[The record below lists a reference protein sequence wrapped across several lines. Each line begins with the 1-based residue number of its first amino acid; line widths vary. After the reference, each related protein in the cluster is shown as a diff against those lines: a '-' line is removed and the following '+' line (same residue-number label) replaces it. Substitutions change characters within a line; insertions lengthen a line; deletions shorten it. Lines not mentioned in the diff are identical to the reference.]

1 MQFIKWVNGEFY
13 KVCYLLLFILQMSS
27 FEDYLLE
34 IIRNVAKHNNFICHH
49 WQRIITRTSC
59 KYDLVVTYSN
69 FISYCCLLYPQR
81 RFHYVHLKR
90 IIVDIISHFAF
101 PPKSNGILTNWNMC
115 CFINIIQCNYSV
127 VNTHLKT
134 VDPVE

>member
-1 MQFIKWVNGEFY
+1 ME
-13 KVCYLLLFILQMSS
+13 
-27 FEDYLLE
+27 
-34 IIRNVAKHNNFICHH
+34 NFIRFVTYCNLYYRCRVLKTTHSKSLEMLLNILILSV
-49 WQRIITRTSC
+49 IIDKELSRGHRVSMT
-59 KYDLVVTYSN
+59 LLWLVTYSN

-81 RFHYVHLKR
+81 TFHYVHCINKLKR
-90 IIVDIISHFAF
+90 IIVVIISHFAF